1 MKAWKESHCV
11 SHPAHLHTP
20 WLYSGWLGLASPF
33 RPELCSQS
41 VVTSASNEGYPKVR
55 NHGEGPY

>member
-1 MKAWKESHCV
+1 MKVWKESHCV

-41 VVTSASNEGYPKVR
+41 VVKTLDSYSYI
-55 NHGEGPY
+55 

>member
-1 MKAWKESHCV
+1 MKVWKESHCV

-33 RPELCSQS
+33 RPELCMVKQTVSQL
-41 VVTSASNEGYPKVR
+41 
-55 NHGEGPY
+55 

>member
-1 MKAWKESHCV
+1 MLSTHLLRWLIKAWKESHWV

-33 RPELCSQS
+33 RPELCRVKQTVSQL
-41 VVTSASNEGYPKVR
+41 
-55 NHGEGPY
+55 

>member
-33 RPELCSQS
+33 RPELCRVKQTVSQL
-41 VVTSASNEGYPKVR
+41 
-55 NHGEGPY
+55 